1 MTRWLVTRPREEAER
16 FADAMRDRGLDPVIA
31 PILEIEPVDPGPIAL
46 DDVQA
51 VLATSRNGLDAFARR
66 VARRDLPV
74 LAVGDA
80 TAELARAL
88 GFRNVA
94 SAAGD
99 GDHLAELASARLDPA
114 GGVLLHPSGEDVARD
129 LQALL
134 APAGFTLRRVVLY
147 RARPVAV
154 LPSAAEAALAD
165 PRLAGVVF
173 FSPRTAKVF
182 ATLAARVDLTH
193 RLAGLTAVCLSP
205 AVAQA
210 LEPLRW
216 QAVRIAD
223 RPDSPSLLARLSDF
237 PAEQETRT
245 ANGMDPTP
253 DKPGEAA
260 ARRPEPQQPDD
271 VSATAPLPP
280 EPAPEATAEPVPP
293 AVPADEVLPPQG
305 ETGEALTATER
316 IIEAFG
322 GIRPM
327 AAKLTV
333 PVTTVQ
339 GWKRRNAIPEQRHA
353 DIQAA
358 AKTHGIALDPAELAR
373 TRPATPE
380 EGAPDTTELSE
391 PENPPNPPRFGPPTV
406 PPPPPPEP
414 PGNVAKSAWT
424 AAIVAIVAA
433 AVSATAPVW
442 SPKIFG
448 PATPTPT
455 TQGSPTLSDR
465 VAFIEKRLADLPSG
479 TSEAIDGL
487 GKRVDALEKPAE
499 GALDPAAIEK
509 GRADLA
515 ARVDA
520 LQQKLDQLAGTPPA
534 AQGTTPP
541 AQPAPAAPAPAAAPP
556 AAGVTPETVAALE
569 TRVAALESA
578 QAAVRSLSET
588 VATLSSGAQANSATL
603 ATVQQQVDTVKA
615 AVERL
620 RNSDT
625 GAQAL
630 SLAAGQLRSAL
641 DSGAPLDQTLALLR
655 GLAQNDPAMAN
666 AVSAL
671 EPAAKGVPGRA
682 ALATGFAQAA
692 EAARQADKPQNGD
705 WIDRS
710 LDVVSGLV
718 TVRPAPGEVE
728 GDSTDAV
735 LARAEGRLQRGDLAG
750 AVDAIKALSGPT
762 ATAMAGW
769 RAQAESR
776 LAAEAALQ
784 SLSALAVQR
793 LSAAGSAD
801 ADGAAAKPAADT
813 PAPKT
818 P

>member
-1 MTRWLVTRPREEAER
+1 MMTRWLVTRPREEAER
-16 FADAMRDRGLDPVIA
+16 FADAMRDRGLDPVVA
-31 PILEIEPVDPGPIAL
+31 PILEIEPVDPGPIDL
-46 DDVQA
+46 GDVQA
-51 VLATSRNGLDAFARR
+51 VLATSRNGIDAFARR
-66 VARRDLPV
+66 VKRRDLPV

-80 TAELARAL
+80 TAELARTL
-88 GFRNVA
+88 GFRDVT

-99 GDHLAELASARLDPA
+99 GADLADLARAKLDPA
-114 GGVLLHPSGEDVARD
+114 AGVLLHPSGEEVARD
-129 LQALL
+129 LPALL
-134 APAGFTLRRVVLY
+134 AGFTARRIVLY
-147 RARPVAV
+147 RARPAAA
-154 LPSAAEAALAD
+154 LPSAAVAALAD

-182 ATLAARVDLTH
+182 ATLAARVELTH

-210 LEPLRW
+210 LDPSPWR
-216 QAVRIAD
+216 AVRIAD

-260 ARRPEPQQPDD
+260 APGPDSQRPDD
-271 VSATAPLPP
+271 ATSQAQPGSADETAGTPAAPLPDD
-280 EPAPEATAEPVPP
+280 ALA
-293 AVPADEVLPPQG
+293 LPSEGP
-305 ETGEALTATER
+305 LTPTER
-316 IIEAFG
+316 VIEAFG

-353 DIQAA
+353 DILAA
-358 AKTHGIALDPAELAR
+358 ARTHGIALDPAELAR

-380 EGAPDTTELSE
+380 EGAPEPVDLSE
-391 PENPPNPPRFGPPTV
+391 PETPPGPPRVGPPTI
-406 PPPPPPEP
+406 PPPPPAEP

-424 AAIVAIVAA
+424 AAAVAVVAA
-433 AVSATAPVW
+433 AIAVTSPIW
-442 SPKIFG
+442 SPRLFG
-448 PATPTPT
+448 PSTPTPAP
-455 TQGSPTLSDR
+455 QGSPTLGDR

-487 GKRVDALEKPAE
+487 GKRVEALEKPP
-499 GALDPAAIEK
+499 GGPIDPAAIEK

-520 LQQKLDQLAGTPPA
+520 IQQKLDQLAGTAPQ
-534 AQGTTPP
+534 QGQPQ
-541 AQPAPAAPAPAAAPP
+541 QPAPAAPAPAAPAPE
-556 AAGVTPETVAALE
+556 AVAALE
-569 TRVAALESA
+569 ARVAALESA
-578 QAAVRSLSET
+578 QAAVKTLGDT
-588 VATLSSGAQANSATL
+588 VATLSSGSQANGSTL
-603 ATVQQQVDTVKA
+603 AALQQQVDAVKA
-615 AVERL
+615 TVERL

-641 DSGAPLDQTLALLR
+641 DTGAPLDETLALLR
-655 GLAQNDPAMAN
+655 GLAQNDPGLAN
-666 AVSAL
+666 AVAAL
-671 EPAAKGVPGRA
+671 EPAAKGVPSRT

-692 EAARQADKPQNGD
+692 EAARKADQPEGGD
-705 WIDRS
+705 WVDRS
-710 LDVVSGLV
+710 LSVVQDLV

-728 GDSTDAV
+728 GTGTDAV

-750 AVDAIKALSGPT
+750 AVEAVKGLSGP
-762 ATAMAGW
+762 AASAMAPW
-769 RAQAESR
+769 RSQAEAR
-776 LAAEAALQ
+776 LSAESALQ

-793 LSAAGSAD
+793 L
-801 ADGAAAKPAADT
+801 AAATASGDT
-813 PAPKT
+813 QPPKAP
-818 P
+818 

>member
-1 MTRWLVTRPREEAER
+1 MTRWLITRPREEAER

-31 PILEIEPVDPGPIAL
+31 PILEIEPVDPGPIVL
-46 DDVQA
+46 DGVQA
-51 VLATSRNGLDAFARR
+51 VLATSRNGIDAFARR
-66 VARRDLPV
+66 VARRDIPV

-80 TAELARAL
+80 TAELARGL
-88 GFRNVA
+88 DFHDVI
-94 SAAGD
+94 SAAG
-99 GDHLAELASARLDPA
+99 GGIELAALVRDRLNPGSGA
-114 GGVLLHPSGEDVARD
+114 LLHPSGEDQAQD
-129 LQALL
+129 LGALL
-134 APAGFTLRRVVLY
+134 APAGFTVRRIVLY
-147 RARPVAV
+147 RARPAAA
-154 LPSAAEAALAD
+154 LPSAAVAALAD
-165 PRLAGVVF
+165 PRLEGVVF

-210 LEPLRW
+210 LDPSPWR
-216 QAVRIAD
+216 AVRIAE
-223 RPDSPSLLARLSDF
+223 RPDSPSLLARLSDL
-237 PAEQETRT
+237 PAEQRTRT

-253 DKPGEAA
+253 DKPGDAAA
-260 ARRPEPQQPDD
+260 ARLDPQQPDD
-271 VSATAPLPP
+271 LSA
-280 EPAPEATAEPVPP
+280 APEAVAPPVPP
-293 AVPADEVLPPQG
+293 EDGLPAAG

-380 EGAPDTTELSE
+380 EGVSEPSDLSD
-391 PENPPNPPRFGPPTV
+391 PENPPGPPRVGPPTI
-406 PPPPPPEP
+406 PPPPPAEP

-424 AAIVAIVAA
+424 AALVAIVAA
-433 AVSATAPVW
+433 AVSATAPIW
-442 SPKIFG
+442 SPSLFG
-448 PATPTPT
+448 PATPAPT
-455 TQGSPTLSDR
+455 TQGSPTLGDR

-479 TSEAIDGL
+479 TAEAIDGL
-487 GKRVDALEKPAE
+487 GKRVEALEKPPE

-520 LQQKLDQLAGTPPA
+520 LQQKLDQLGAQPPA
-534 AQGTTPP
+534 PANTAQTQP
-541 AQPAPAAPAPAAAPP
+541 AQPQQPAAPP
-556 AAGVTPETVAALE
+556 AAGPAPEAVAALE
-569 TRVAALESA
+569 TRIAALESA
-578 QAAVRSLSET
+578 QAAVKTLSET
-588 VATLSSGAQANSATL
+588 VATLSSGNQANASTL
-603 ATVQQQVDTVKA
+603 ATLQQQVDTVKA

-620 RNSDT
+620 RSNDS

-630 SLAAGQLRSAL
+630 SLAAGQLRSAI
-641 DSGAPLDQTLALLR
+641 DTGAPLAETLTLLR
-655 GLAQNDPAMAN
+655 GLAQSDPTMAN
-666 AVSAL
+666 AVAAL
-671 EPAAKGVPGRA
+671 EPAAKGVPSRA

-692 EAARQADKPQNGD
+692 EAARKADKPQSGD

-710 LDVVSGLV
+710 LSVVEDLV
-718 TVRPAPGEVE
+718 SVRPAPGEVE
-728 GDSTDAV
+728 GDGTGAV

-750 AVDAIKALSGPT
+750 AVEAVKGLSGP
-762 ATAMAGW
+762 AASAMAAW
-769 RAQAESR
+769 RTQTESR
-776 LAAEAALQ
+776 LAAETALQ
-784 SLSALAVQR
+784 GLSTLAVQR
-793 LSAAGSAD
+793 LAAGSD
-801 ADGAAAKPAADT
+801 AAANPASET
-813 PAPKT
+813 PAPTT

>member
-16 FADAMRDRGLDPVIA
+16 FAEAMRERGLEPVIA
-31 PILEIEPVDPGPIAL
+31 PVLEIEPVDPGPIAL

-51 VLATSRNGLDAFARR
+51 VLATSRNGIDAFARR
-66 VARRDLPV
+66 VPRRDLPV

-80 TAELARAL
+80 TAELARTL
-88 GFRNVA
+88 GFRDVA

-99 GDHLAELASARLDPA
+99 GAELAELVRARLDPA
-114 GGVLLHPSGEDVARD
+114 AGVLLHPSGEDVARD
-129 LQALL
+129 LSALL
-134 APAGFTLRRVVLY
+134 SPAGFTVRRIVLY
-147 RARPVAV
+147 RARPADE
-154 LPSAAEAALAD
+154 LPSAAVEALAD
-165 PRLAGVVF
+165 PGLAGVVF

-210 LEPLRW
+210 LDPSPWR
-216 QAVRIAD
+216 AVRIAD

-260 ARRPEPQQPDD
+260 PSGPDSQQPDD
-271 VSATAPLPP
+271 ASATSEARQG
-280 EPAPEATAEPVPP
+280 PAQEGAGEP
-293 AVPADEVLPPQG
+293 AVPPTEEGLELPG
-305 ETGEALTATER
+305 ETGEALTPTER
-316 IIEAFG
+316 VIEAFG

-353 DIQAA
+353 DILAA
-358 AKTHGIALDPAELAR
+358 AKTHGITLDPAELAR

-380 EGAPDTTELSE
+380 EGAAEPAELAE
-391 PENPPNPPRFGPPTV
+391 PETPPGPPRVGPPSL
-406 PPPPPPEP
+406 PPPPPAEP
-414 PGNVAKSAWT
+414 PGNVARSAWT

-433 AVSATAPVW
+433 AVSATAPIW
-442 SPKIFG
+442 SPGLFG
-448 PATPTPT
+448 PTTPPPAP
-455 TQGSPTLSDR
+455 QGSPTLSDR
-465 VAFIEKRLADLPSG
+465 VAFIEKRLADFPSG
-479 TSEAIDGL
+479 ISEAIDGL
-487 GKRVDALEKPAE
+487 GKRVEALEKPP
-499 GALDPAAIEK
+499 GGPVDPAAIEK

-520 LQQKLDQLAGTPPA
+520 LQQKLDQLAAAPPA
-534 AQGTTPP
+534 QAQPQQ
-541 AQPAPAAPAPAAAPP
+541 QPAPAAPPAAAP
-556 AAGVTPETVAALE
+556 APEAVAALE
-569 TRVAALESA
+569 ARVGALESA
-578 QAAVRSLSET
+578 QAAVKTLSDT
-588 VATLSSGAQANSATL
+588 VATLSSGAQANGSTL
-603 ATVQQQVDTVKA
+603 AALQQQVDAVKA

-620 RNSDT
+620 RSSDT

-641 DSGAPLDQTLALLR
+641 DTGAPLDETLALLR
-655 GLAQNDPAMAN
+655 GLAQADPAMAG
-666 AVSAL
+666 AVTAL
-671 EPAAKGVPGRA
+671 EPAAKGVPSRA
-682 ALATGFAQAA
+682 TLATGFAQAA
-692 EAARQADKPQNGD
+692 EAARRADQPQSGD
-705 WIDRS
+705 WVDRS
-710 LDVVSGLV
+710 LAVVQDLV

-728 GDSTDAV
+728 GNDTNAV

-750 AVDAIKALSGPT
+750 AVDAVKALTGP
-762 ATAMAGW
+762 AASAMAAW
-769 RAQAESR
+769 RGQAEAR
-776 LAAEAALQ
+776 LAAESALQ

-793 LSAAGSAD
+793 LTAASGAAAGS
-801 ADGAAAKPAADT
+801 GAGGSGDT
-813 PAPKT
+813 QPPKT